1 MRDFNTAGPV
11 RADKHYCIP
20 PLGRLNLAE
29 VLALVRRER
38 YFVLHAPRQ
47 TGKTSA
53 LLALRDLLNGGAE
66 GDYRCA
72 YVNVE
77 PAQTAREDVGRA
89 TGTIVDRLGTEARH
103 TLGDEA
109 TAEAAGAIDTTI
121 RPDNALAAFLAKW
134 SAADPRPLVLLIDEI
149 DALVG
154 DSLVSVLRQL
164 RAGYPDRPDHFPASL
179 VLCGVRDVRDYRIH
193 ASSEREVIA
202 GGSAFNIKAESLRL
216 GDFTEAEVRN
226 LLGQHTA
233 ETGQAFAP
241 EAVDAVWE
249 QTRGQPW
256 LVNALAREL
265 CFEHQALRL
274 RDHPLSEADVF
285 EAREALILRRDTHID
300 QLADKLREP
309 RVRRVIE
316 PLLGGGDAE
325 YSDRDRE
332 YVRDLGLVAPD
343 APLRIANPIY
353 AEVVPREL
361 TWVLQDEIPGRTAA
375 YVDADGHLDLD
386 TLLAAFQEFFRE
398 NSEHWI
404 KRAQYTEAG
413 PQLVLQAFLHRVVN
427 AAGRIEREYALG
439 SRRVDLLVVWPRGTG
454 RADRF
459 VVECKLLR
467 RGRERTIEGGL
478 EQTAAYM
485 DISGADAG
493 HLVIFDMREGRSWD
507 ERIFRERRTA
517 PGGKR
522 ITVWGM

>member
-1 MRDFNTAGPV
+1 M
-11 RADKHYCIP
+11 
-20 PLGRLNLAE
+20 
-29 VLALVRRER
+29 
-38 YFVLHAPRQ
+38 
-47 TGKTSA
+47 
-53 LLALRDLLNGGAE
+53 
-66 GDYRCA
+66 
-72 YVNVE
+72 
-77 PAQTAREDVGRA
+77 
-89 TGTIVDRLGTEARH
+89 
-103 TLGDEA
+103 
-109 TAEAAGAIDTTI
+109 
-121 RPDNALAAFLAKW
+121 
-134 SAADPRPLVLLIDEI
+134 
-149 DALVG
+149 
-154 DSLVSVLRQL
+154 
-164 RAGYPDRPDHFPASL
+164 
-179 VLCGVRDVRDYRIH
+179 
-193 ASSEREVIA
+193 
-202 GGSAFNIKAESLRL
+202 
-216 GDFTEAEVRN
+216 
-226 LLGQHTA
+226 
-233 ETGQAFAP
+233 
-241 EAVDAVWE
+241 WE

-274 RDHPLSEADVF
+274 RDRPLSEADVF
-285 EAREALILRRDTHID
+285 AAREALILRRDTHID

-361 TWVLQDEIPGRTAA
+361 TWVLQDEIPRRTSA

-386 TLLAAFQEFFRE
+386 ALLAAFQEFFRE

-404 KRAQYTEAG
+404 RRAQYTEAG

-427 AAGRIEREYALG
+427 ATGRIEREYALG

-467 RGRERTIEGGL
+467 RGRERTIERGL

-517 PGGKR
+517 PGGKH